1 MTDFRLG
8 GSQIIPPVVK
18 NLIILNV
25 IVVCIQFISSKSG
38 SPWMENFFALHD
50 VRSAFFKPH
59 QIVTYMFLHSTDTI
73 FHILFNMLI
82 LWMFGSILEN
92 YWGPKRFLTFYIVCG
107 IGAAL
112 LHLLVLYRELTPAYE
127 LLSSLPIHDQMILRN
142 SPGASYQGMDINE
155 ATLGASGAIFGCM
168 VAFGLLF
175 PNSLIYIYALIP
187 VKAKWAVLAYVLYE
201 LFLGVRNNAGDNV
214 AHWAHLGGG
223 LVGLLLVF
231 YWRKTDR
238 RKFY

>member
-8 GSQIIPPVVK
+8 RSQIIPPVIK
-18 NLIILNV
+18 NLIIINV
-25 IVVCIQFISSKSG
+25 IVFLVQFTFENRGSS
-38 SPWMENFFALHD
+38 WMSDFFALHD
-50 VRSAFFKPH
+50 IRSAFFKPH
-59 QIVTYMFLHSTDTI
+59 QIVTYMFLHGGFWHI
-73 FHILFNMLI
+73 FWNMLI

-112 LHLLVLYRELTPAYE
+112 LHLLVIYKELTPAYDA
-127 LLSSLPIHDQMILRN
+127 LSSLPIHDQMMLRS
-142 SPGASYQGMDINE
+142 SPGASLGGYNINE
-155 ATLGASGAIFGCM
+155 STLGASGAIFGCM

-187 VKAKWAVLAYVLYE
+187 IKAKWAVLAYVVYE
-201 LFLGVRNNAGDNV
+201 LFLGVQNNAGDNV

-238 RKFY
+238 KNFY

>member
-8 GSQIIPPVVK
+8 RSQVIPPVIK
-18 NLIILNV
+18 NLIIINV
-25 IVVCIQFISSKSG
+25 IVFLVQWTMERSG
-38 SPWMENFFALHD
+38 SSFMENFFALHD
-50 VRSAFFKPH
+50 IRSAFFKPH
-59 QIVTYMFLHSTDTI
+59 QVITYMFLHGSFAHI
-73 FHILFNMLI
+73 FWNMLI

-92 YWGPKRFLTFYIVCG
+92 YWGPRRFLTFYIVCG

-112 LHLLVLYRELTPAYE
+112 LHLLVLYRELAPLWQE
-127 LLSSLPIHDQMILRN
+127 LNSIPIHEQGDYRFN
-142 SPGASYQGMDINE
+142 PHSPLNT

-187 VKAKWAVLAYVLYE
+187 VKAKWAVLAYVLFE
-201 LFLGVRNNAGDNV
+201 LFLGIQNTAGDNV

-231 YWRKTDR
+231 YWRKTDQ
-238 RKFY
+238 RKFH

>member
-8 GSQIIPPVVK
+8 RSQVIPPVIK
-18 NLIILNV
+18 NLIIINV
-25 IVVCIQFISSKSG
+25 VVFLIQWTFENRGSS
-38 SPWMENFFALHD
+38 WMNDFFALHD
-50 VRSAFFKPH
+50 IRSSFFKPH
-59 QIVTYMFLHSTDTI
+59 QIVTYMFLHGGFWHI
-73 FHILFNMLI
+73 FWNMLI

-112 LHLLVLYRELTPAYE
+112 LHLLVIYQELTPAYDV
-127 LLSSLPIHDQMILRN
+127 LKSLPIHDQMILRS
-142 SPGASYQGMDINE
+142 SPGASLGGYNINE
-155 ATLGASGAIFGCM
+155 STLGASGAIFGCM

-187 VKAKWAVLAYVLYE
+187 IKAKWAVLAYVVYE
-201 LFLGVRNNAGDNV
+201 LFLGVQNNAGDNV

-238 RKFY
+238 KNFY

>member
-1 MTDFRLG
+1 MTDFHPGR
-8 GSQIIPPVVK
+8 SQVIPPVIK
-18 NLIILNV
+18 NLIIINV
-25 IVVCIQFISSKSG
+25 IVFLLQWTMERTGSSSI
-38 SPWMENFFALHD
+38 ENFFALHD
-50 VRSAFFKPH
+50 IRSYFFKPH
-59 QIVTYMFLHSTDTI
+59 QVVTYMFLHGGFMHI
-73 FHILFNMLI
+73 FWNMLI

-92 YWGPKRFLTFYIVCG
+92 YWGPRRFLTFYVVCG
-107 IGAAL
+107 IGAAI
-112 LHLLVLYRELTPAYE
+112 LHLLVLYHELTPVWQDLNNY
-127 LLSSLPIHDQMILRN
+127 PIHEQLSFTQAPN
-142 SPGASYQGMDINE
+142 SPLNT

-187 VKAKWAVLAYVLYE
+187 VKAKWAVLAYVCFE
-201 LFLGVRNNAGDNV
+201 LFLGIQNTAGDNV

>member
-1 MTDFRLG
+1 MTDFRMG
-8 GSQIIPPVVK
+8 RSQVIPPVIK
-18 NLIILNV
+18 NLIIINV
-25 IVVCIQFISSKSG
+25 IVFLIQLTFERAGSSF
-38 SPWMENFFALHD
+38 MEDFFALHD
-50 VRSAFFKPH
+50 IRSTFFKPH
-59 QIVTYMFLHSTDTI
+59 QIVSYMFLHGGFSHI
-73 FHILFNMLI
+73 FWNMLI

-112 LHLLVLYRELTPAYE
+112 LHLLVLYHELSPIWDSINNYSPQDADLLRFHTKSE
-127 LLSSLPIHDQMILRN
+127 LN
-142 SPGASYQGMDINE
+142 S

-175 PNSLIYIYALIP
+175 PNSLVYLYFLVPI
-187 VKAKWAVLAYVLYE
+187 KAKWVVLAYVIFE
-201 LFLGVRNNAGDNV
+201 IISGIQNTAGDNV

-223 LVGLLLVF
+223 LSGLILVF

-238 RKFY
+238 RNFY

>member
-1 MTDFRLG
+1 MADFRLG

-25 IVVCIQFISSKSG
+25 IVVCIQFITSKSG

-50 VRSAFFKPH
+50 VRSPFFKPH
-59 QIVTYMFLHSTDTI
+59 QIITYMFLHSTETPW
-73 FHILFNMLI
+73 HIIFNMLI

-92 YWGPKRFLTFYIVCG
+92 FWGPKRFLTFYIVCG

-112 LHLLVLYRELTPAYE
+112 LHLLVIYQELSPAYE
-127 LLSSLPIHDQMILRN
+127 TLNSLPVHEQMAYRYDPQISL
-142 SPGASYQGMDINE
+142 NE

-201 LFLGVRNNAGDNV
+201 LFLGVKNNAGDNV

-238 RKFY
+238 RNFY

>member
-1 MTDFRLG
+1 MTDFRFG
-8 GSQIIPPVVK
+8 RSQSIPPVVK
-18 NLIILNV
+18 NLIIINV
-25 IVVCIQFISSKSG
+25 IIVIIQFIGSKSG

-50 VRSAFFKPH
+50 VRSVFFKPH
-59 QIVTYMFLHSTDTI
+59 QLVTYMFLHSTDNI
-73 FHILFNMLI
+73 WHILFNMLI

-92 YWGPKRFLTFYIVCG
+92 FWGPKRFLTFYIVCG

-112 LHLLVLYRELTPAYE
+112 LHLVVIYRELTPVWEE
-127 LLSSLPIHDQMILRN
+127 LKNVPLSEQLP
-142 SPGASYQGMDINE
+142 YINNPQFAINT

-187 VKAKWAVLAYVLYE
+187 IKAKWAVLAYVVYE
-201 LFLGVRNNAGDNV
+201 LFLGVQNNAGDNV

-223 LVGLLLVF
+223 LFGLLLVF

-238 RKFY
+238 KNFY

>member
-1 MTDFRLG
+1 MTDFRFG
-8 GSQIIPPVVK
+8 RSQVIPPVIK
-18 NLIILNV
+18 NLIIINV
-25 IVVCIQFISSKSG
+25 IVYLIQWTFENRGSSF
-38 SPWMENFFALHD
+38 MENFFALHD
-50 VRSAFFKPH
+50 VRSTFFKPH
-59 QIVTYMFLHSTDTI
+59 QIITYMFLHGGFMHI
-73 FHILFNMLI
+73 FWNMLI

-92 YWGPKRFLTFYIVCG
+92 FWGSKRFLTFYIVCG

-112 LHLLVLYRELTPAYE
+112 LHLLVIYHELTPAFDE
-127 LLSSLPIHDQMILRN
+127 LNNMPIHDQIMMRADPRYNFN
-142 SPGASYQGMDINE
+142 S

-175 PNSLIYIYALIP
+175 PNSLIYIYAIVP
-187 VKAKWAVLAYVLYE
+187 VKAKWAVLAYVVYE
-201 LFLGVRNNAGDNV
+201 LFLGVQNNAGDNV

-238 RKFY
+238 KNFY

>member
-8 GSQIIPPVVK
+8 RSQVIPPVIK
-18 NLIILNV
+18 NLIIINV
-25 IVVCIQFISSKSG
+25 IVFLIQKTMERTG
-38 SPWMENFFALHD
+38 SPFMENFFALHD
-50 VRSAFFKPH
+50 IRSFFFKPH
-59 QIVTYMFLHSTDTI
+59 QIITYMFLHGSLPHI
-73 FHILFNMLI
+73 FWNMLI

-92 YWGPKRFLTFYIVCG
+92 FWGPKRFLTFYIVCG
-107 IGAAL
+107 IGAAV
-112 LHLLVLYRELTPAYE
+112 LHLLVLYHELSPVWQE
-127 LLSSLPIHDQMILRN
+127 LSNYPIHEQNAIRSD
-142 SPGASYQGMDINE
+142 PGTIMNT

-175 PNSLIYIYALIP
+175 PNSLIYIWALIP
-187 VKAKWAVLAYVLYE
+187 IKAKWAVLAYVIFE
-201 LFLGVRNNAGDNV
+201 IVSGVQNTAGDNV

-238 RKFY
+238 KNFY

>member
-8 GSQIIPPVVK
+8 RSQVIPPVIK
-18 NLIILNV
+18 NLIIINV
-25 IVVCIQFISSKSG
+25 IVFLIQKTMDRTGSG
-38 SPWMENFFALHD
+38 WMENFFALHD
-50 VRSAFFKPH
+50 IRSAFFKPH
-59 QIVTYMFLHSTDTI
+59 QIVTYMFLHGGWMHI
-73 FHILFNMLI
+73 FWNMLI

-112 LHLLVLYRELTPAYE
+112 LHLLVIYQELSPAFDS
-127 LLSSLPIHDQMILRN
+127 LSSVPIHEQIAVRTDPRMN
-142 SPGASYQGMDINE
+142 INE

-187 VKAKWAVLAYVLYE
+187 IKAKWAVLAYVVYE
-201 LFLGVRNNAGDNV
+201 LFLGVQNNAGDNV

-223 LVGLLLVF
+223 LVGLILVF

-238 RKFY
+238 KNFY

>member
-8 GSQIIPPVVK
+8 RSQVIPPVIK
-18 NLIILNV
+18 NLIIINV
-25 IVVCIQFISSKSG
+25 IVFLIQKTMERTGSG
-38 SPWMENFFALHD
+38 WMENFFALHD

-59 QIVTYMFLHSTDTI
+59 QIVTYMFLHGGWMHI
-73 FHILFNMLI
+73 FWNMLI

-92 YWGPKRFLTFYIVCG
+92 YWGPRRFLTFYIVCG

-112 LHLLVLYRELTPAYE
+112 LHMLVVYQELSPAFD
-127 LLSSLPIHDQMILRN
+127 SLGSVPIHEQFAIRGDPRMN
-142 SPGASYQGMDINE
+142 INE

-187 VKAKWAVLAYVLYE
+187 IKAKWAVLAYVVYE
-201 LFLGVRNNAGDNV
+201 LFLGVQNNAGDNV

-238 RKFY
+238 KNFY

>member
-8 GSQIIPPVVK
+8 RSQVIPPIIK
-18 NLIILNV
+18 NLIILNA
-25 IVVCIQFISSKSG
+25 IVFFIQYLTQKSG
-38 SPWMENFFALHD
+38 YSWMENFFALHD
-50 VRSAFFKPH
+50 IRSIYFRPH
-59 QIVTYMFLHSTDTI
+59 QIVTYMFLHGGFMHI
-73 FHILFNMLI
+73 FWNMLI

-92 YWGPKRFLTFYIVCG
+92 YWGAKRFLTFYMVCG

-112 LHLLVLYRELTPAYE
+112 LHLVVLYHELTPFWQE
-127 LLSSLPIHDQMILRN
+127 FNNTPIHEQGSYRFDPN
-142 SPGASYQGMDINE
+142 SPLNT

-187 VKAKWAVLAYVLYE
+187 IKAKWAVLAYVLYE

-223 LVGLLLVF
+223 LVGLILVF

-238 RKFY
+238 RNFY

>member
-8 GSQIIPPVVK
+8 RSQVIPPVIK
-18 NLIILNV
+18 NLIIINV
-25 IVVCIQFISSKSG
+25 VVFLVQWTFENRG
-38 SPWMENFFALHD
+38 SDWMINFFALHD
-50 VRSAFFKPH
+50 IRSSFFKPH
-59 QIVTYMFLHSTDTI
+59 QIVTYMFLHGGFMHI
-73 FHILFNMLI
+73 FLNMLM
-82 LWMFGSILEN
+82 LLMFGSILKN

-112 LHLLVLYRELTPAYE
+112 LHLLVVYWELSPIYD
-127 LLSSLPIHDQMILRN
+127 SLNNVPIHEQLAIRADSHMN
-142 SPGASYQGMDINE
+142 INQP
-155 ATLGASGAIFGCM
+155 TLGSSGAIFGCM

-187 VKAKWAVLAYVLYE
+187 IKAKWAVLAYVVYE
-201 LFLGVRNNAGDNV
+201 LFLGVQNNAGDNV

-238 RKFY
+238 KNFY

>member
-8 GSQIIPPVVK
+8 RSQVIPPVIK
-18 NLIILNV
+18 NLIIINV
-25 IVVCIQFISSKSG
+25 VVFLVQWTFENRGSSF
-38 SPWMENFFALHD
+38 MENFFALHD
-50 VRSAFFKPH
+50 IRSTFFKPH
-59 QIVTYMFLHSTDTI
+59 QIITYMFLHGGFMHI
-73 FHILFNMLI
+73 FWNMLI

-112 LHLLVLYRELTPAYE
+112 LHLIVLYRELTPLWDSINGYG
-127 LLSSLPIHDQMILRN
+127 LHDQDFLRFN
-142 SPGASYQGMDINE
+142 PKSELNT

-175 PNSLIYIYALIP
+175 PNSLIYIWAIIP
-187 VKAKWAVLAYVLYE
+187 IKAKWLVLGYVVYE
-201 LFLGVRNNAGDNV
+201 LFLGVQNNAGDNV

-238 RKFY
+238 KNFY

>member
-1 MTDFRLG
+1 MTDFRPG
-8 GSQIIPPVVK
+8 RSQVIPPVIK
-18 NLIILNV
+18 NLIIINV
-25 IVVCIQFISSKSG
+25 IVFLLQLALQRGGSSVI
-38 SPWMENFFALHD
+38 ENYFALHD
-50 VRSAFFKPH
+50 IRSDYFKPH
-59 QIVTYMFLHSTDTI
+59 QVVTYMFLHGGWMHI
-73 FHILFNMLI
+73 FWNMLI

-92 YWGPKRFLTFYIVCG
+92 FWGPKRFLIFYVVCG
-107 IGAAL
+107 IGAAI
-112 LHLLVLYRELTPAYE
+112 LHLLVLYHELTPYWQE
-127 LLSSLPIHDQMILRN
+127 LSSYPIHEQLGYRQN
-142 SPGASYQGMDINE
+142 PASPLNT

-187 VKAKWAVLAYVLYE
+187 VKAKWAVLAYVIFE
-201 LFLGVRNNAGDNV
+201 LFSGLQNTAGDNV

-238 RKFY
+238 RNFY

>member
-8 GSQIIPPVVK
+8 RSQVIPPVIK
-18 NLIILNV
+18 NLIIINV
-25 IVVCIQFISSKSG
+25 IIFLVQKTFEGRG
-38 SPWMENFFALHD
+38 SDWMENFFALHD
-50 VRSAFFKPH
+50 IRSAFFKPH
-59 QIVTYMFLHSTDTI
+59 QIVTYMFLHGGWMHI
-73 FHILFNMLI
+73 FWNMLI

-92 YWGPKRFLTFYIVCG
+92 FWGPKRFLTFYIVCG

-112 LHLLVLYRELTPAYE
+112 LHLLVVYLELSPLYDTLNN
-127 LLSSLPIHDQMILRN
+127 LPIHEQMAIRADSHMN
-142 SPGASYQGMDINE
+142 INQP
-155 ATLGASGAIFGCM
+155 TLGASGAIFGCM

-187 VKAKWAVLAYVLYE
+187 IKAKWAVLAYVVYE
-201 LFLGVRNNAGDNV
+201 LFLGVQNNAGDNV

-223 LVGLLLVF
+223 LFGLLLVF

-238 RKFY
+238 KNFY

>member
-8 GSQIIPPVVK
+8 RSQVIPPIVK

-25 IVVCIQFISSKSG
+25 IVYLIQWTMQRSG
-38 SPWMENFFALHD
+38 SSFMENYFAVHD
-50 VRSAFFKPH
+50 VRSDFFKPH
-59 QIVTYMFLHSTDTI
+59 QVITYMFLHGGFMHI
-73 FHILFNMLI
+73 FWNMLI

-112 LHLLVLYRELTPAYE
+112 LHLVVLYRELTPAYQE
-127 LLSSLPIHDQMILRN
+127 LSSLSVFDQAAYRLDPR
-142 SPGASYQGMDINE
+142 SEIN
-155 ATLGASGAIFGCM
+155 TITVGASGAIFGCM

-187 VKAKWAVLAYVLYE
+187 IKAKWAVLAYVLYE
-201 LFLGVRNNAGDNV
+201 LFLGVQNNAGDNV

-223 LVGLLLVF
+223 LFGLLLVF
-231 YWRKTDR
+231 YWRKKDR
-238 RKFY
+238 KNFY

>member
-1 MTDFRLG
+1 MTDFRFG
-8 GSQIIPPVVK
+8 RSQVIPPVIK
-18 NLIILNV
+18 NLIIVNV
-25 IVVCIQFISSKSG
+25 IVFLIQWTFENRG
-38 SPWMENFFALHD
+38 SFSMDNFFALHD
-50 VRSAFFKPH
+50 IRSTYFKPH
-59 QIVTYMFLHSTDTI
+59 QIITYMFLHGGFWHI
-73 FHILFNMLI
+73 FWNMLI

-92 YWGPKRFLTFYIVCG
+92 YWGPKRFLIFYIVCG

-112 LHLLVLYRELTPAYE
+112 LHLLVIYRELTPVWD
-127 LLSSLPIHDQMILRN
+127 SLNTYSLHDQEVLRFHPKSDLN
-142 SPGASYQGMDINE
+142 TP
-155 ATLGASGAIFGCM
+155 TLGASGAIFGCM

-201 LFLGVRNNAGDNV
+201 LFLGVQNNAGDNV

-223 LVGLLLVF
+223 LVGLILVF

-238 RKFY
+238 KNFY

>member
-1 MTDFRLG
+1 MADFRFG
-8 GSQIIPPVVK
+8 GAQSIPPVVK

-25 IVVCIQFISSKSG
+25 IIVLIQFISSKSG

-50 VRSAFFKPH
+50 VRSSFFKPH
-59 QIVTYMFLHSTDTI
+59 QIVTYMFLHSTETI

-92 YWGPKRFLTFYIVCG
+92 FWGSKHFLTFYIVCG
-107 IGAAL
+107 VGAAL
-112 LHLLVLYRELTPAYE
+112 LHLLVVYHELSPAYDALNSIPAHE
-127 LLSSLPIHDQMILRN
+127 QM
-142 SPGASYQGMDINE
+142 SYRLDPRLNINE

-223 LVGLLLVF
+223 LAGLILVF

-238 RKFY
+238 KNFY

>member
-8 GSQIIPPVVK
+8 RSQVIPPIIK
-18 NLIILNV
+18 NLIIINV
-25 IVVCIQFISSKSG
+25 VVYLIQWTFQNRGSG
-38 SPWMENFFALHD
+38 WMEDFFALHD
-50 VRSAFFKPH
+50 IRSSFFKPH
-59 QIVTYMFLHSTDTI
+59 QIVTYMFLHGGFWHI
-73 FHILFNMLI
+73 FWNMLI

-112 LHLLVLYRELTPAYE
+112 LHLLVIYQELSPAFNS
-127 LLSSLPIHDQMILRN
+127 LSSVPIHEQMLIRADPHMN
-142 SPGASYQGMDINE
+142 INE
-155 ATLGASGAIFGCM
+155 STLGASGAIFGCM

-187 VKAKWAVLAYVLYE
+187 IKAKWAVLAYVVYE
-201 LFLGVRNNAGDNV
+201 LFLGVQNNAGDNV

-238 RKFY
+238 KNFY

>member
-8 GSQIIPPVVK
+8 RSQVIPPVIK
-18 NLIILNV
+18 NLIIINV
-25 IVVCIQFISSKSG
+25 IVFLIQKTMERTGTPF
-38 SPWMENFFALHD
+38 MENFFALHD
-50 VRSAFFKPH
+50 VRSFYFKPH
-59 QIVTYMFLHSTDTI
+59 QIITYMFLHGGFMHI
-73 FHILFNMLI
+73 FWNMLI

-92 YWGPKRFLTFYIVCG
+92 FWGPKRFLTFYIVCG

-112 LHLLVLYRELTPAYE
+112 LHLLVLYHELTPAWQE
-127 LLSSLPIHDQMILRN
+127 LSGLPIHEQNAFRFD
-142 SPGASYQGMDINE
+142 PGTNLNT

-187 VKAKWAVLAYVLYE
+187 VKAKWAVLAYVIFE
-201 LFLGVRNNAGDNV
+201 IVSGVQNTAGDNV

-223 LVGLLLVF
+223 LFGLLLVF

-238 RKFY
+238 KNFY